1 MARIAVIDVGT
12 VTARLAVAD
21 VEGGRVARLAKQSNI
36 VNLGQDV
43 DRTHRLR
50 DDAMQRLLACID
62 GYLAAAREA
71 KAPAVCCTL
80 TSAAR
85 DAQNSD
91 VLLGELDARGLK
103 AQVIPGEVEGSLT
116 FLGVAQDFPGQRIMV
131 ADNGGGST
139 ELAVG
144 TLAAV
149 GAATADGVANSAGAA
164 TAGCEAAA
172 DVAAASGAATADG
185 VAPTGDSRDKT
196 AGSGLNLEW
205 VHSINVGCRRL
216 SEKFLDRCD
225 PPAAEDL
232 ASCHE
237 FAGREFA
244 PWVPWRGGTAIAGAS
259 DQKPTRL
266 IVTGGT
272 ATTLVA
278 IHKQLDPYDPRQ
290 VHLARLS
297 LSDVDALEKKLAGMT
312 LEQRKSVKG
321 LQLKRA
327 AVIVG
332 GAVAVDELL
341 RQTGFDELTCSE
353 SDLLFGMSLVAAAT
367 FDGAPSPIGW
377 RPELA
382 LL

>member
-1 MARIAVIDVGT
+1 MTRIAVIDVGT

-21 VEGGRVARLAKQSNI
+21 VESGRVVRLAKQSNI

-50 DDAMQRLLACID
+50 DDAMQRLLTCID

-144 TLAAV
+144 MLLAG
-149 GAATADGVANSAGAA
+149 GAADDAAADGGAVPADGAA
-164 TAGCEAAA
+164 TAGN
-172 DVAAASGAATADG
+172 
-185 VAPTGDSRDKT
+185 PRDKT

-297 LSDVDALEKKLAGMT
+297 LADVDALEHKLASMT

-367 FDGAPSPIGW
+367 FEGAPSPIGW